1 MSDIQMNAKKER
13 LRIGI
18 LFNFRKGWMGGII
31 YIINLVNAL
40 NFLDEEE
47 KPEIIVFYNPDLTE
61 FINQFKYP
69 YLKLVSNSF
78 PGFMKGYLFSSFQ
91 RKNIFVDRLINEN
104 KLDGVYPHN
113 DWPVSGHN
121 LLKKGTRVVA
131 WIPDLQHK
139 FYPHFFNRLRVFFRE
154 IRIKMLLRNTSDM
167 VVSSHDVESH
177 FRKFYKISSKL
188 NIHVLR
194 FVSII
199 NDFSFKEIESL
210 NLSYKIPTSYFIISN
225 QFTNHK
231 NHKVVLNA
239 LIRLKSQQTNVHIV
253 CTGKMEFKGNEK
265 YIQEIRDIISESDLN
280 EKISLLGVIPRQDQL
295 SLMKHARA
303 IIQPSL
309 FEGWSTVI
317 EDAKTLQVPVIA
329 SSLPVNIEQLG
340 DKGIFFDPHD
350 HEKLAQLLATFDDNH
365 KVTFER
371 YDDRVKHFAHDFI
384 SIFDSN

>member
-1 MSDIQMNAKKER
+1 VDSER
-13 LRIGI
+13 RRIGI
-18 LFNFRKGWMGGII
+18 LFNFRKGWMGGIM

-78 PGFMKGYLFSSFQ
+78 PGFIKGYLFSSFQ
-91 RKNIFVDRLINEN
+91 SKNIFVDRLIKEN
-104 KLDGVYPHN
+104 KLDGVYPLN
-113 DWPVSGHN
+113 DWPISGQY

-154 IRIKMLLRNTSDM
+154 IRIKMLLRNTSDL

-177 FRKFYKISSKL
+177 FRRFYKISSKL

-199 NDFSFKEIESL
+199 NDFSFKQIDSL
-210 NLSYKIPTSYFIISN
+210 SVFYKIPPHYFIISN

-231 NHKVVLNA
+231 NHKVVLDA

-265 YIQEIRDIISESDLN
+265 YIQEIRDIISENGLN

-329 SSLPVNIEQLG
+329 SSLPVNIEQLE
-340 DKGIFFDPHD
+340 DKGTFFDPHD
-350 HEKLAQLLATFDDNH
+350 DQRLSQLLSTFDDTRKIEYEPYNNRIKQFAKDFVTVFD
-365 KVTFER
+365 KV
-371 YDDRVKHFAHDFI
+371 
-384 SIFDSN
+384 S